1 MRDNSITKFSYKA
14 FRNLKSRLGEF
25 DAVVECN
32 EIAIREFIKN
42 ANKEPDRDS
51 YIKKLAEKHE
61 VRVDTVNLQLFET
74 RIRQYY
80 ILSVIQQSEQF
91 FDEIKKEVKKNLE
104 LKWIDKKDGETDLDN
119 VLLNLFGSVDNGINQ
134 ISSETY
140 FGYEYYR
147 LIRNR
152 FAHSE
157 EKDDKRL
164 KKMYQSVKSFEI
176 EYNQRFHSYN
186 CPNEYEKINFNDF
199 LLCTNLI
206 KNIGYT
212 FCEKFKPNNETLAKL
227 IYELEV
233 TDEETT
239 KKIRPIK
246 NIMKLKN
253 DNTRYFNAIKN
264 LLNSHYG
271 KINDIDT
278 KEIIEYLKAF

>member
-1 MRDNSITKFSYKA
+1 
-14 FRNLKSRLGEF
+14 
-25 DAVVECN
+25 
-32 EIAIREFIKN
+32 
-42 ANKEPDRDS
+42 
-51 YIKKLAEKHE
+51 
-61 VRVDTVNLQLFET
+61 
-74 RIRQYY
+74 
-80 ILSVIQQSEQF
+80 
-91 FDEIKKEVKKNLE
+91 
-104 LKWIDKKDGETDLDN
+104 
-119 VLLNLFGSVDNGINQ
+119 
-134 ISSETY
+134 
-140 FGYEYYR
+140 
-147 LIRNR
+147 
-152 FAHSE
+152 
-157 EKDDKRL
+157 
-164 KKMYQSVKSFEI
+164 
-176 EYNQRFHSYN
+176 
-186 CPNEYEKINFNDF
+186 
-199 LLCTNLI
+199 LI